1 MRSDFRTPFT
11 VIVLAAGLTGCAYHV
26 ADLSLLSTKQVPA
39 RPYVLARGVSAEEC
53 THQVFFVPL
62 GSPRPDLGRLVE
74 HLLTQTQ
81 KANVLTE
88 VSVDERRIVTGVW
101 NRHCL
106 RVRGTV
112 AQLD

>member
-1 MRSDFRTPFT
+1 
-11 VIVLAAGLTGCAYHV
+11 
-26 ADLSLLSTKQVPA
+26 
-39 RPYVLARGVSAEEC
+39 
-53 THQVFFVPL
+53 
-62 GSPRPDLGRLVE
+62 VE